1 MFPLRNFKIEH
12 WTLKQTHKQV
22 SWKINAGP
30 EMKIDDIIGEE
41 KFKNDD
47 NIDQGSLTFDTCA

>member
-1 MFPLRNFKIEH
+1 
-12 WTLKQTHKQV
+12 
-22 SWKINAGP
+22 
-30 EMKIDDIIGEE
+30 MKIDDIIGEE